1 MPELGA
7 VQKTKTAGFVD
18 RGYNHSKKQQ
28 RIEQE
33 EKEIARL
40 EAEARGDKNIK
51 NQSSGERTEDS
62 KVQATDDS
70 QQEETKEETKA
81 QEDDSSLD
89 AEEKS
94 FKKRYGD
101 LRRHMQE
108 KEKEWNE
115 KLESIRKGK

>member
-18 RGYNHSKKQQ
+18 RGYNHSKKQK

-51 NQSSGERTEDS
+51 DQSSGERTEDS

-70 QQEETKEETKA
+70 PL
-81 QEDDSSLD
+81 SS
-89 AEEKS
+89 
-94 FKKRYGD
+94 KKKPKHKKMI
-101 LRRHMQE
+101 LA
-108 KEKEWNE
+108 
-115 KLESIRKGK
+115 